1 MGKKNKKKNKTK
13 VQRSDQTAV
22 GTGSSSGNEGTSKTS
37 KQNETSSSKTSSK
50 KSNKKSGSK
59 KTKKEA
65 QRIKDQLKIAEQK
78 GLDKA
83 KSIKDKK
90 IERSPK
96 NLGDKGQKGEAKR
109 KETQK
114 RGNKL
119 ISKKNKKND
128 PLKKGEL
135 LNAERFGPLENQY
148 KKAMK
153 KIGDVTKINQR
164 LDKSL
169 KDLKISNK
177 KDRTAFNNE
186 SLKNQK
192 LLTSMQQSSARQLAD
207 MEESARDDRALYK
220 QQISALDSQYSR
232 QNDLV
237 AEQQRLQQIQERK
250 ARNLENAYVPNRED
264 SLASVR
270 YGDNRKRKRRD
281 KDNRLSDLRINTG
294 LASAASS
301 AAASVAG
308 LQLA

>member
-1 MGKKNKKKNKTK
+1 
-13 VQRSDQTAV
+13 
-22 GTGSSSGNEGTSKTS
+22 
-37 KQNETSSSKTSSK
+37 
-50 KSNKKSGSK
+50 
-59 KTKKEA
+59 
-65 QRIKDQLKIAEQK
+65 
-78 GLDKA
+78 
-83 KSIKDKK
+83 
-90 IERSPK
+90 
-96 NLGDKGQKGEAKR
+96 
-109 KETQK
+109 
-114 RGNKL
+114 
-119 ISKKNKKND
+119 
-128 PLKKGEL
+128 
-135 LNAERFGPLENQY
+135 
-148 KKAMK
+148 
-153 KIGDVTKINQR
+153 
-164 LDKSL
+164 
-169 KDLKISNK
+169 
-177 KDRTAFNNE
+177 
-186 SLKNQK
+186 
-192 LLTSMQQSSARQLAD
+192 